1 MPIAIVLID
10 LARRLALPISLNSQN
25 VLTLNIPLGQVQW
38 YDVLGL
44 STLETS
50 FSLVHYKTNNYVF
63 YTKPSA
69 VRIAE
74 TSLRTKITLQ
84 LAILYSLLIVVA
96 VIQVLPQVDLPDT
109 AFHEDTAPIVTKSR
123 AVAVP
128 VLSVAQRHDYA
139 TWHQAA
145 TLATTPEKVST
156 TPHRA
161 NLSLPILLLAI
172 LC

>member
-1 MPIAIVLID
+1 
-10 LARRLALPISLNSQN
+10 
-25 VLTLNIPLGQVQW
+25 
-38 YDVLGL
+38 
-44 STLETS
+44 
-50 FSLVHYKTNNYVF
+50 VHGKINNYVC
-63 YTKPSA
+63 YPKPSA

-74 TSLRTKITLQ
+74 TSLRTKLTLQ

-128 VLSVAQRHDYA
+128 VLIVAQRHDCA
-139 TWHQAA
+139 TWHQKA
-145 TLATTPEKVST
+145 TLATTREKVST